1 MLRAVFSISTDKSEL
16 SLQNIVDFLHLARGD
31 PSIALLHLGVV
42 TQGLLCSLD
51 PPFDRG
57 ELQADHFIRLVHK
70 VALIGAQ
77 VSFEFKDIRLCL
89 LGLLTN

>member
-1 MLRAVFSISTDKSEL
+1 MLRAVFSFSTDESKL
-16 SLQNIVDFLHLARGD
+16 SLQNIVDFLDLARSD
-31 PSIALLHLGVV
+31 PSIPLLHLGVV
-42 TQGLLCSLD
+42 TQGLLCCLD
-51 PPFDRG
+51 PPLDGG
-57 ELQADHFIRLVHK
+57 ELQADHFIGLAYK